1 MSRTMLL
8 QWPILQ
14 LPITSSVVAGFI
26 LPAADGTLVIHVTE
40 AFNFH
45 LPETR
50 SRETRNSVFTSMV
63 QNGTS

>member
-1 MSRTMLL
+1 MLRTMLL

-14 LPITSSVVAGFI
+14 LPIMRLVAAGFI
-26 LPAADGTLVIHVTE
+26 LPAADGRLVIHVTD

-50 SRETRNSVFTSMV
+50 SRETRNLVFTSTV
-63 QNGTS
+63 QNGTG